1 MLSKLKHKFISTNPT
16 PVDILTGYAQWA
28 GSYQAAPHNPLMEVE
43 QQAMLSLMPVDLR
56 DYTCLDVACGSGR
69 YMLLLQARLAGLVA
83 GVDYSADMLAQAK
96 KVDLG
101 GLLIRGPFSPLPFP
115 DNSFDLI
122 TCGMA
127 VGHEKNLAQVIAEF
141 ARVLRS
147 GGLLI
152 YSDLHPFG
160 ATAGWKRTFAAANGT
175 TYQLEHHFHTIDDH
189 HTASRQAGLKIETV
203 LEPALNPD
211 SAPHSNPVVLVIKA
225 VKSSPHLQSLISNL

>member
-1 MLSKLKHKFISTNPT
+1 MLSKLKQKFSHTNPI
-16 PVDILTGYAQWA
+16 PVDILTGYAHWA
-28 GSYQAAPHNPLMEVE
+28 ESYQAVPHNPLMEVE
-43 QQAMLSLMPVDLR
+43 QQAMVSLLPADLR
-56 DYTCLDVACGSGR
+56 DDTCLDAACGSGR
-69 YMLLLQARLAGLVA
+69 YMLLLRARRAGLVV
-83 GVDYSADMLAQAK
+83 GIDYSADMLAQAQ
-96 KVDLG
+96 KVNLG
-101 GLLIRGPFSPLPFP
+101 GRLIRGPFSPLPFL

-141 ARVLRS
+141 ARVLRP

-175 TYQLEHHFHTIDDH
+175 TYQLEHHFHTINDH
-189 HTASRQAGLKIETV
+189 YDACCQAGLKIETI
-203 LEPALNPD
+203 LEPKLNSD
-211 SAPHSNPVVLVIKA
+211 SSPHSNPVVLVIKA